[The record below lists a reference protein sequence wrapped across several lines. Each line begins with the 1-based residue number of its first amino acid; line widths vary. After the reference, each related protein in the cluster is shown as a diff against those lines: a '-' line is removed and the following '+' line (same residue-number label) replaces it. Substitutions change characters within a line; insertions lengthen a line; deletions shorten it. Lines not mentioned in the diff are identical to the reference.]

1 MAGYSMKKLVAT
13 GAVITLIGTTGVYFA
28 SKNDQIQDRITKL
41 FNVAG
46 NYKAE
51 LANAQKD
58 LNAKNDILAGLR
70 EMLNLDENATLD
82 DFKNAINSKASSEST
97 ADVQALL
104 NKIATEKLGLPATSG
119 DGSTINYT
127 QDEVLNEIYTL
138 HDEVTELENYINN
151 YVEEGVMDGTP
162 YEGMT
167 LLEKVQ
173 SMIDQL
179 TQASKEDEAQLKLA
193 NDKLVALGYCPVH
206 GSKFNSNG
214 RCDTSGCE
222 YARVEDVDD
231 NGQSGDMTLPGGNT
245 GGTGGTENPVN
256 PPAGGTPVTPVEPEE
271 PEGGTGGIDSAKLAE
286 FEQALRDNATK
297 GITNKTINALVND
310 HDNYRL
316 HANGYVVKK
325 QADGTWVYDSEHS
338 ANIPTKGSTQWTNI
352 KKAYIAVFGEAD
364 LIK

>member
-13 GAVITLIGTTGVYFA
+13 GAVITLIGTTGAYFV
-28 SKNDQIQDRITKL
+28 SKNTEIQDRITKL

-58 LNAKNDILAGLR
+58 LSAKNDILAGLR

-104 NKIATEKLGLPATSG
+104 NKIATEKLGLPATTE

-127 QDEVLNEIYTL
+127 EDKVLNEIYTL
-138 HDEVTELENYINN
+138 YDEVTELENYINN
-151 YVEEGVMDGTP
+151 YVEEGVMDGTQ

-206 GSKFNSNG
+206 GTKFNNNG

-256 PPAGGTPVTPVEPEE
+256 PPAGGNGEQEE
-271 PEGGTGGIDSAKLAE
+271 TGGIDSAKLAE
-286 FEQALRDNATK
+286 FEQVLRANATK
-297 GITNKTINALVND
+297 GISNETINALVND

-316 HANGYVVKK
+316 HANAYVAKK
-325 QADGTWVYDSEHS
+325 QADGTWVYDSGNS
-338 ANIPTKGSTQWTNI
+338 GYIPSKGSTAWNNI

>member
-104 NKIATEKLGLPATSG
+104 NKIATEKLGLPATAG

-179 TQASKEDEAQLKLA
+179 TQASAEDEAQLKLA
-193 NDKLVALGYCPVH
+193 NDKLVALGYCPEH
-206 GSKFNSNG
+206 GTKFNSNG

-245 GGTGGTENPVN
+245 GGTGGTQ
-256 PPAGGTPVTPVEPEE
+256 PPAGGNGGQGETPATP
-271 PEGGTGGIDSAKLAE
+271 DSAKLAE
-286 FEQALRDNATK
+286 FEQALRTNAK
-297 GITNKTINALVND
+297 GISNESINALVND

-316 HANGYVVKK
+316 HANAYVVNK
-325 QADGTWVYDSEHS
+325 QADGTWVYNSKHS
-338 ANIPTKGSTQWTNI
+338 GYIPTKGSTAWNNI

>member
-28 SKNDQIQDRITKL
+28 SKNTEIQDRITKL

-82 DFKNAINSKASSEST
+82 DFKNAIDSKASSEST

-104 NKIATEKLGLPATSG
+104 NKIATEKLGLPATAG

-127 QDEVLNEIYTL
+127 EDKVLNEIYTL
-138 HDEVTELENYINN
+138 YDEVTQLENYIDS
-151 YVEEGVMDGTP
+151 YAEEGFMDGTP

-179 TQASKEDEAQLKLA
+179 TQASAEDEAQLKLA

-206 GSKFNSNG
+206 GTKFNENG

-256 PPAGGTPVTPVEPEE
+256 PPAGGNGEQGGSGEQEE
-271 PEGGTGGIDSAKLAE
+271 TGGIDSAKLAE
-286 FEQALRDNATK
+286 FEQVLRDNATK

-316 HANGYVVKK
+316 HANAYVVKK
-325 QADGTWVYDSEHS
+325 QADGTWVYDSGNS
-338 ANIPTKGSTQWTNI
+338 GYIPSKGSTAWNNI